1 MSLGPL
7 ELPLDR
13 SLLTLTPQ
21 DPRGRPKMPPLGSYS
36 TSSITQSKL
45 KRINSGGNNASS
57 GSNTSGGNKPSHGR
71 SLSHILASLSKNS
84 NSLHRPSLAR
94 SKSTDGLTGKY
105 KSTDKNG
112 VALKRNNRSLTKLTG
127 LNPLTK
133 SNLNQLIKSNKSN
146 SSLKGLNMSTL
157 SGLKSSSK
165 KEKAILRLN
174 EDNDDDDEYEDTGS
188 PPEESKEEKRQP
200 SNTSAIAK
208 VEEEPHE
215 HSNGGYSFQSSN
227 DDLSNNIYGGLLYL
241 SQSTGLTRKINGNDA
256 SNNNIAGKLAP
267 IESENISGISFNA
280 NPMES
285 SVRKVAEPITTTK
298 TVETMNSYQ
307 PNQSIFNN
315 LQRKGQKSGNTSN
328 SNKGGDNFQNFL
340 KNGNGA
346 DSSSSSTGSASGAT
360 GTTSAG
366 NPSTTGSGANAG
378 AGSRSGS
385 KAGASTS
392 VGNGTG
398 NSSSGIT
405 GPSSHHEN
413 RTQQRLWLQR
423 ENSLMDVSNI
433 EPKNLGNFSSLSL
446 NNLMFSHQGQVDL
459 LQLAMSQ
466 NVVTPGGNSSG
477 GTSSYGAVGSGGPV
491 GPTTPGVAGGDSQTS
506 LYGLL
511 LNIQTS
517 SQNSIQSRTEFERL
531 NREYLN
537 VRRNLNP
544 VGESL
549 NRTQEY
555 FKSSSINPK
564 VVKSRNQKNKLP
576 PTSQPASSST
586 STSLTPG
593 AAGGKDFT
601 SSFNE
606 REAEIS
612 TLVNKIWQEALISN
626 STQTQQSPLRISTQQ
641 IAQQQQHQQ
650 QQQQL
655 LQLLQLIQQLQQL
668 QFGQPIS
675 GPGHLPLQLR
685 PANQRLQSY
694 TQSNY
699 SNLRNPQTPTTRAV
713 KLASVSQQSFKK
725 NDHLVNL
732 A

>member
-1 MSLGPL
+1 MSLGPS
-7 ELPLDR
+7 ELPSDR
-13 SLLTLTPQ
+13 SSSTLTPQ

-45 KRINSGGNNASS
+45 KRINSGGNNTSS
-57 GSNTSGGNKPSHGR
+57 GNSTSGGNKPSHGR
-71 SLSHILASLSKNS
+71 SLSHILASSSKNS

-94 SKSTDGLTGKY
+94 SKSTDGLTGKN

-133 SNLNQLIKSNKSN
+133 SNSNQSIKSNKSN

-188 PPEESKEEKRQP
+188 PPEESKEEIRQS

-227 DDLSNNIYGGLLYL
+227 DDLSNNIYGGSLYL
-241 SQSTGLTRKINGNDA
+241 SQSTGLTKKINGNDT
-256 SNNNIAGKLAP
+256 SNNNIAGRLAP

-280 NPMES
+280 NPMDS

-315 LQRKGQKSGNTSN
+315 LQRKGQKSGNTS
-328 SNKGGDNFQNFL
+328 SGNKGGDNFQNFL
-340 KNGNGA
+340 KSGNGA

-360 GTTSAG
+360 GTASAG
-366 NPSTTGSGANAG
+366 NSSAVGSGSNAG

-392 VGNGTG
+392 VGNGAG
-398 NSSSGIT
+398 NGSSGVA

-446 NNLMFSHQGQVDL
+446 NNLMFSHQGHVDL
-459 LQLAMSQ
+459 SQLAMSQ
-466 NVVTPGGNSSG
+466 NVVTPGGNAGNGPTSSG
-477 GTSSYGAVGSGGPV
+477 PMGSGPV

-555 FKSSSINPK
+555 FKSSSINQK
-564 VVKSRNQKNKLP
+564 VIKSRNQKNKLP
-576 PTSQPASSST
+576 PASQSASSST
-586 STSLTPG
+586 SSSSTPG

-601 SSFNE
+601 SSFHE
-606 REAEIS
+606 READIS

-626 STQTQQSPLRISTQQ
+626 STQSQQSPLRISTQ
-641 IAQQQQHQQ
+641 IAQQQQQQ
-650 QQQQL
+650 QQQQPL
-655 LQLLQLIQQLQQL
+655 QQLQSIQQSQQS

-675 GPGHLPLQLR
+675 GPGHSPLQSR

-725 NDHLVNL
+725 NDHSVNL